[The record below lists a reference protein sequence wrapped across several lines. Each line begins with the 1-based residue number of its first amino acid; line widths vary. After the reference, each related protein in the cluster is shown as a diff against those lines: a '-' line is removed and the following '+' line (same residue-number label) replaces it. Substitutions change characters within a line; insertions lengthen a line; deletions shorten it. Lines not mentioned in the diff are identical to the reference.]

1 METKVTNNYFSSK
14 NIGDENAESKKNYL
28 DSDEEL
34 PSIHRI
40 EELCQKLSSIL
51 DLDEIDAH
59 IYLNLLRMGPV
70 TASALARELHIDRTK
85 AYRTID
91 KLLNLKIVST
101 TLSKPKLCIA
111 NKPELYKI

>member
-1 METKVTNNYFSSK
+1 MDSK
-14 NIGDENAESKKNYL
+14 NIVDTNKIE
-28 DSDEEL
+28 SDEEL

-40 EELCQKLSSIL
+40 EELCQKLSSVL

-70 TASALARELHIDRTK
+70 TASALARELHMDRTK

-91 KLLNLKIVST
+91 KLLNLKI
-101 TLSKPKLCIA
+101 LD
-111 NKPELYKI
+111 